1 VNRPLADRQTDAE
14 KKADG
19 GVVTPVLAPDPP
31 SAPASD
37 AGPQTTGRSCPRL
50 ELDLE
55 PVTVGSLVIR
65 PQVVR
70 LLPEGLVRQHLA
82 VPVRLDGEE
91 LVLATCAS
99 LDLAVLD
106 QMEMLTGRR
115 IRTVSAPERD
125 VRRAIER
132 FFTVDRSFKE
142 DLGEVEPSDVQR
154 ASGGVI
160 PLGEGLGPDR
170 NAPAIRLVDSILRGA
185 ARRGASDVHIEPGAA
200 DLGVRY
206 RLDGVLHEVM
216 SVSSSLQEEVVSR
229 IKLMSGLDITE
240 HRVPQDGRLGVRIEG
255 AEYDMRVS
263 TVRTVRGEKVAIRL
277 LPKSGGSL
285 SLGQL
290 GMAPGQRELF
300 ADLIGH
306 PHGMILLTGPT
317 GSGKT
322 TTLYAALQEVDR
334 RRLNVTTIEDPVEY
348 WLDHV
353 NQIQVNVAAGLTFAS
368 ALRTVLRQDP
378 DSIMVGEIRDTET
391 ARLAVQ
397 AAMTGHL
404 VFSTLHANDAAS
416 TLARLKDL
424 DVPPFLI
431 VSTVLAS
438 ISQRLVRRTCP
449 DCREPYEP
457 PKEWLA
463 GTPLEG
469 VSLTHGAG
477 CDLCMNTGYHGRLAV
492 FEILHLTEPLRAA
505 FLEGCSG
512 DALRTMAYEAG
523 TCSMH
528 DAAIEAV
535 ANGETTIE
543 EVRRILP
550 PEEFKQ

>member
-1 VNRPLADRQTDAE
+1 
-14 KKADG
+14 
-19 GVVTPVLAPDPP
+19 
-31 SAPASD
+31 
-37 AGPQTTGRSCPRL
+37 
-50 ELDLE
+50 
-55 PVTVGSLVIR
+55 
-65 PQVVR
+65 
-70 LLPEGLVRQHLA
+70 
-82 VPVRLDGEE
+82 
-91 LVLATCAS
+91 
-99 LDLAVLD
+99 
-106 QMEMLTGRR
+106 
-115 IRTVSAPERD
+115 
-125 VRRAIER
+125 
-132 FFTVDRSFKE
+132 
-142 DLGEVEPSDVQR
+142 
-154 ASGGVI
+154 
-160 PLGEGLGPDR
+160 
-170 NAPAIRLVDSILRGA
+170 
-185 ARRGASDVHIEPGAA
+185 
-200 DLGVRY
+200 
-206 RLDGVLHEVM
+206 
-216 SVSSSLQEEVVSR
+216 
-229 IKLMSGLDITE
+229 
-240 HRVPQDGRLGVRIEG
+240 
-255 AEYDMRVS
+255 
-263 TVRTVRGEKVAIRL
+263 
-277 LPKSGGSL
+277 
-285 SLGQL
+285 
-290 GMAPGQRELF
+290 
-300 ADLIGH
+300 
-306 PHGMILLTGPT
+306 
-317 GSGKT
+317 
-322 TTLYAALQEVDR
+322 
-334 RRLNVTTIEDPVEY
+334 
-348 WLDHV
+348 
-353 NQIQVNVAAGLTFAS
+353 
-368 ALRTVLRQDP
+368 
-378 DSIMVGEIRDTET
+378 RDTET